1 MEGGPNSPAKTVA
14 PSKRPRQRRD
24 WTYTETDLSS
34 VGTLA
39 TKLLI
44 PWESLQVKQRKQ
56 IKADGKTVREISIGN

>member
-1 MEGGPNSPAKTVA
+1 MEGGPNSPKTVA

-39 TKLLI
+39 RKLLI

-56 IKADGKTVREISIGN
+56 IKADGKTVRGISIGN